1 MTKTASKPAKPQAVK
16 ATQAEYAHAELKRMM
31 LDGSL
36 LAGSQMLESEAAE
49 RLNISR
55 TPVREAMI
63 LLQQEGM
70 IELRPRHGMRV
81 LPVSADDMRDIYDV
95 LTALE
100 GKAAELLAARR
111 PDSATLS
118 GLWDALEKMESALE
132 DDDLAEWAV
141 ADDLFHKRLI
151 DLADNKRLENMVSQL
166 RAQAHRARM
175 ATLWLRPRP
184 TDSNRE
190 HRALV
195 QAILNGDPIEA
206 RRMHEEHRTRAK
218 ELLVSIL
225 RNLSGAH
232 M

>member
-1 MTKTASKPAKPQAVK
+1 MSTATKPQAAK

-31 LDGSL
+31 LDGTL
-36 LAGSQMLESEAAE
+36 PFGSQMLESEAAE

-100 GKAAELLAARR
+100 GKAAELLAAKK
-111 PDSATLS
+111 PDEKALS
-118 GLWDALEKMESALE
+118 GLWAAVEKMEAAL
-132 DDDLAEWAV
+132 DADKLGEWAE
-141 ADDLFHKRLI
+141 ADDLFHQRLIELTRNKRLI
-151 DLADNKRLENMVSQL
+151 GMVNQL

-175 ATLWLRPRP
+175 ATLWLRPAP

-195 QAILNGDPIEA
+195 EVIANGDSDEA
-206 RRMHEEHRTRAK
+206 RRMHEAHRLRAK
-218 ELLVSIL
+218 ELLVNIL
-225 RNLSGAH
+225 RSLGGTH